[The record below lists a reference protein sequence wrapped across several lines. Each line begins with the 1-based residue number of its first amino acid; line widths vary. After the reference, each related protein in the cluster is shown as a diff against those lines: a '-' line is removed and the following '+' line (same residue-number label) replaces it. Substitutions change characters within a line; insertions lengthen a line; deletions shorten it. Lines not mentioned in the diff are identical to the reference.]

1 MKTIVYDRY
10 SISGTQRQYTD
21 NGFLK
26 VPGRV
31 SRSGIQEYLASELGI
46 TDRAPND
53 IIRVMRPEE
62 EVFNQDSL
70 DTFIG
75 SDVTLDHPP
84 EMVDASNYSQYSV
97 GTISSS
103 PVRDGDFVQCEL
115 IIKDANAISA
125 IQGGK
130 VQLSVGYSAV
140 YDNQVP
146 DGADYDFIQREIR
159 VNHTAI
165 CTAAR
170 AGAQARLFDN
180 KPEITAMIKIV
191 LDSGRSVEVEDQATA
206 TLISDTI
213 DRLNASVDK
222 ANATIDQVSADR
234 DGLKAK
240 LDDATKNSAD
250 SVVGERVQAIA
261 KTLDRARKCVSK
273 DFACDSV
280 DIVAIQRAAL
290 KLKRASFDWD
300 SKSAVYI
307 QAAFD
312 QLEDIEDPE
321 EEKEEGVSQATDSQL
336 KQLAKDGAAAMKTLA
351 ADSRK
356 KSNDSLTAGWK
367 KTAGLEG

>member
-1 MKTIVYDRY
+1 MKITINDRQTY
-10 SISGTQRQYTD
+10 AITRREYTD
-21 NGFLK
+21 EGFLR

-31 SRSGIQEYLASELGI
+31 ARSGIQEYLARELGM
-46 TDRAPND
+46 DGDPNR
-53 IIRVMRPEE
+53 IVRVMRPAE
-62 EVFNQDSL
+62 EVFSDASL
-70 DTFIG
+70 QSYSST
-75 SDVTLDHPP
+75 DVTVEHPSG
-84 EMVDASNYSQYSV
+84 MVNADTYKDVSV
-97 GTISSS
+97 GLVSG
-103 PVRDGDFVQCEL
+103 PGVRDGDFVVCDL
-115 IIKDANAISA
+115 IIKSRDGIVSA
-125 IQGGK
+125 EGGK
-130 VQLSVGYSAV
+130 VQLSAGYSAV
-140 YDNQVP
+140 YDNEVP
-146 DGADYDFIQREIR
+146 DGADYEFIQRDIR
-159 VNHTAI
+159 INHVALVD
-165 CTAAR
+165 AAR

-213 DRLNASVDK
+213 ERLNASVDK

-321 EEKEEGVSQATDSQL
+321 EEKEEGVSQATDAQL